1 MLKESKIKRL
11 RKIIKS
17 NSFFI
22 ICSDSSIKVEDSL
35 QLRQE
40 LSKLNLYCYRV
51 NNKLLQNVYKKS
63 IFKNYVCSVHG
74 SIMLVIS
81 SQKNMCSNFSVIKNE
96 LTKFNIDILGV
107 YFNFKIY
114 SINQLQNFFYLSYDK
129 NVIVLYKTFRS
140 FLKRPLYKF
149 IEPS

>member
-1 MLKESKIKRL
+1 
-11 RKIIKS
+11 
-17 NSFFI
+17 
-22 ICSDSSIKVEDSL
+22 
-35 QLRQE
+35 
-40 LSKLNLYCYRV
+40 
-51 NNKLLQNVYKKS
+51 
-63 IFKNYVCSVHG
+63 
-74 SIMLVIS
+74 MLVIS

-96 LTKFNIDILGV
+96 LTKLNIDILGV